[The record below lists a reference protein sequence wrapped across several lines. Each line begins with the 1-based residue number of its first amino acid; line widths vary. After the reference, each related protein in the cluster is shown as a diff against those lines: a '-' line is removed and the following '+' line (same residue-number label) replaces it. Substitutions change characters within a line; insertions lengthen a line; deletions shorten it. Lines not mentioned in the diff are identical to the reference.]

1 MTAAELLS
9 VAAFEGGKHAQA
21 FPSFGSERMGAPVVS
36 FCRID
41 DKEIRIRE
49 PIAEPD
55 ALIIQDPTLLHQVAL
70 FEGLRPEGY
79 VLINTKR
86 TFAELGLSELE
97 LPGRRMTVPATDLA
111 REHLGRP
118 LPNAVLL
125 GSFAAVTGVVTI
137 DAVESAINAKFKGK
151 AAAGNV
157 AAARAA
163 YDLLAK
169 EAPVAAAD

>member
-1 MTAAELLS
+1 M
-9 VAAFEGGKHAQA
+9 
-21 FPSFGSERMGAPVVS
+21 S

-41 DKEIRIRE
+41 DKEIRVRE

-70 FEGLRPEGY
+70 FEGLRPDGY
-79 VLINTKR
+79 VLINSTKS
-86 TFAELGLSELE
+86 FEQLGLAELE

-125 GSFAAVTGVVTI
+125 GGFAAISEAVTL
-137 DAVESAINAKFKGK
+137 DAVAAAINDKFKGK
-151 AAAGNV
+151 LAEGNIAAATAAYEYVREANLV
-157 AAARAA
+157 AA
-163 YDLLAK
+163 D
-169 EAPVAAAD
+169 

>member
-1 MTAAELLS
+1 VTAAELLS

-21 FPSFGSERMGAPVVS
+21 FPSFGSERTGAPVVA

-41 DKEIRIRE
+41 DKPIRVRE

-55 ALIIQDPTLLHQVAL
+55 ALIVQDPTLLHQVAL
-70 FEGLRPEGY
+70 FEGLEPDGY
-79 VLINTKR
+79 VLINSTR
-86 TFAELGLSELE
+86 SFAELGLEELE

-125 GSFAAVTGVVTI
+125 GGFAAISGAVTL
-137 DAVESAINAKFKGK
+137 DAVAAAIREKFKGK
-151 AAAGNV
+151 LADGNV
-157 AAARAA
+157 NAANAA
-163 YDLLAK
+163 YDYVK
-169 EAPVAAAD
+169 EAAVASAG

>member
-1 MTAAELLS
+1 
-9 VAAFEGGKHAQA
+9 
-21 FPSFGSERMGAPVVS
+21 MGAPVVS

-41 DKEIRIRE
+41 DKEIRVRE

-55 ALIIQDPTLLHQVAL
+55 ALIVQDPTLLHQVAL
-70 FEGLRPEGY
+70 FEGLQPDGY

-86 TFAELGLSELE
+86 TFAEMGLAELE
-97 LPGRRMTVPATDLA
+97 LPGRRLTVPATDLA

-125 GSFAAVTGVVTI
+125 GAFAAVTETVTI
-137 DAVESAINAKFKGK
+137 DAVESAIRKKFSGK
-151 AAAGNV
+151 AADGNV

-163 YDLLAK
+163 YELLK
-169 EAPVAAAD
+169 EEAPVAAAD

>member
-1 MTAAELLS
+1 
-9 VAAFEGGKHAQA
+9 
-21 FPSFGSERMGAPVVS
+21 VS

-41 DKEIRIRE
+41 DQEIRARE

-55 ALIIQDPTLLHQVAL
+55 ALIVQDPTLLHQVAV
-70 FEGLRPEGY
+70 FEGLPPDGY
-79 VLINTKR
+79 VLINSTR
-86 TFAELGLSELE
+86 SFSELGLAELE

-125 GSFAAVTGVVTI
+125 GAFAAVTGVVTI
-137 DAVESAINAKFKGK
+137 DAVDAAINTKFRGK
-151 AAAGNV
+151 AADGNV

-163 YDLLAK
+163 YALLK
-169 EAPVAAAD
+169 EEAPVATAD

>member
-1 MTAAELLS
+1 
-9 VAAFEGGKHAQA
+9 
-21 FPSFGSERMGAPVVS
+21 VVS

-41 DKEIRIRE
+41 EHEIRVRE

-55 ALIIQDPTLLHQVAL
+55 ALIVQDPTLLHQVAL
-70 FEGLRPEGY
+70 FEGLRPDGY

-86 TFAELGLSELE
+86 SFAELGLGELE
-97 LPGRRMTVPATDLA
+97 LPGRRFTVPATDLA

-125 GSFAAVTGVVTI
+125 GAFAAVTGVVTI
-137 DAVESAINAKFKGK
+137 DSVESAIRSRFAGK
-151 AAAGNV
+151 AAEGNV

-163 YDLLAK
+163 YELLK
-169 EAPVAAAD
+169 EEAPVAAAD

>member
-1 MTAAELLS
+1 
-9 VAAFEGGKHAQA
+9 
-21 FPSFGSERMGAPVVS
+21 MGAPVVS

-41 DKEIRIRE
+41 DKEIRVRE

-55 ALIIQDPTLLHQVAL
+55 ALIVQDPTLLHQVAV
-70 FEGLRPEGY
+70 FEGLTPDGY
-79 VLINTKR
+79 VLINTRKS
-86 TFAELGLSELE
+86 FAELGLAELE

-125 GSFAAVTGVVTI
+125 GAFAAVTGVVEI
-137 DAVESAINAKFKGK
+137 DEVEAAIRDKFSGK
-151 AAAGNV
+151 AADGNV

-163 YDLLAK
+163 YELTK
-169 EAPVAAAD
+169 EVNLAAAD

>member
-1 MTAAELLS
+1 
-9 VAAFEGGKHAQA
+9 
-21 FPSFGSERMGAPVVS
+21 MGAPVVS

-41 DKEIRIRE
+41 DKEIRVRE

-55 ALIIQDPTLLHQVAL
+55 ALIVQDPTLLHQVAL
-70 FEGLRPEGY
+70 FDGLQPDGY
-79 VLINTKR
+79 VLINTTR
-86 TFAELGLSELE
+86 TFAELGLAELE
-97 LPGRRMTVPATDLA
+97 LPGRRLTVPATDLA

-125 GSFAAVTGVVTI
+125 GAFAAVTGEVTI
-137 DAVESAINAKFKGK
+137 DAVESAIRSKFSGK
-151 AAAGNV
+151 AGDGNV

-163 YDLLAK
+163 YDLLK